1 MKVLVAGMGNE
12 LRGDDGFGVVLAR
25 LLAGR
30 DLGAGVTVREFGI
43 GGIHMV
49 QELMTGYDALLL
61 IDAVQRGS
69 EPGTIHLL
77 EPEVASLDS
86 LGSRDRRDF
95 LADVHWADPTR
106 ALMLAKA
113 LGVLPERVMILGC
126 QPELLEDLSLVLSP
140 AVESAMPRAAAAIDR
155 ALERLTA

>member
-1 MKVLVAGMGNE
+1 MRVLVAGMGNE
-12 LRGDDGFGVVLAR
+12 LRGDDGYGVALAR
-25 LLAGR
+25 ALAGR
-30 DLGAGVTVREFGI
+30 DLGSEVSVHEFGI

-61 IDAVQRGS
+61 IDAVNRGS
-69 EPGTIHLL
+69 EPGTLHLL

-86 LGSRDRRDF
+86 LSDADRRDF
-95 LADVHWADPTR
+95 LADVHWADPGR

-113 LGVLPERVMILGC
+113 LGVLPPRVLILGC
-126 QPELLEDLSLVLSP
+126 QPELVDDLTLVLSP
-140 AVESAMPRAAAAIDR
+140 AVESALPRAAAAIGD